1 MSGHPTVD
9 AEPPAV
15 SRDLVKSRALS
26 KKKRSEVADGTA
38 ESSRAQRIKDQLD
51 QLDQLGQLDGSLNF
65 TPIEFPDAVEHDV
78 KTLLDI
84 IAKTRGQV
92 PLSDNFYNRL
102 EDSTEEWLRRF
113 TLDPYTTSP
122 SHPALK
128 YCAPSHPALKYYA
141 STDSG
146 AKTGE
151 EEDGAS
157 EKDGEDDATSEK
169 DGDGDDT
176 SGKDGEGDGKEK
188 VFKVYIR
195 TYETTAKEE
204 RARLQAFMEQH
215 PHFAASVRAKLDS
228 LEKHSDDTTVWG
240 HYIGQTM
247 SDLGPVGRHESDM
260 ERALSQSGTMT
271 TLLRWIAFTH
281 PVANPPV
288 TYPSVVW
295 KIYEFRAFRTSLGT
309 SLGGSDGDIWR
320 SRADLQ
326 ELEYGLTVA
335 ADKRGWNSAPGG
347 LPQTAYVVGPQLTE
361 ILQANVSPVLLADSA
376 STFSPP
382 SALVRKHFKENY
394 QMAPARL
401 NRTVSDFGSFVR

>member
-1 MSGHPTVD
+1 MRGHPTVD

-176 SGKDGEGDGKEK
+176 SGRRCSRFTFGHMRQLPRRRGRDYKLSWSSILISPHPSGQSLIASRNTRMIRQFGD
-188 VFKVYIR
+188 
-195 TYETTAKEE
+195 TT
-204 RARLQAFMEQH
+204 
-215 PHFAASVRAKLDS
+215 SVRPCRIWVPLG
-228 LEKHSDDTTVWG
+228 DTKAIWNG
-240 HYIGQTM
+240 
-247 SDLGPVGRHESDM
+247 
-260 ERALSQSGTMT
+260 LS
-271 TLLRWIAFTH
+271 
-281 PVANPPV
+281 VN
-288 TYPSVVW
+288 
-295 KIYEFRAFRTSLGT
+295 
-309 SLGGSDGDIWR
+309 
-320 SRADLQ
+320 
-326 ELEYGLTVA
+326 
-335 ADKRGWNSAPGG
+335 
-347 LPQTAYVVGPQLTE
+347 
-361 ILQANVSPVLLADSA
+361 
-376 STFSPP
+376 
-382 SALVRKHFKENY
+382 LVR
-394 QMAPARL
+394 
-401 NRTVSDFGSFVR
+401 